1 LISLRKEK
9 QRKDMPLLK
18 FRVMYEDDDSIYRDI
33 EIKPA
38 QSFEELEAVIR
49 LSYNIPAVGEGKFLM
64 SNDNWQRGKQIHP
77 PAVKSEEKKS
87 RSKAKA
93 QSLPSIVL
101 YIDDPHQHFIYEFHG
116 AQELY
121 FLVQLV
127 TIGGTESPTLIY
139 PVMLKS
145 QGTSPFRKEEPI
157 VHHKRT
163 KGIVASDVT
172 EENIV
177 EEDEEEEE
185 ELSPFVESS
194 SEPDAEELAS
204 IEGEEGDATDGD
216 AIKEEEETDDKGDDT
231 FVTGDDF
238 DPEDLSDNVAED
250 FDEEV

>member
-1 LISLRKEK
+1 
-9 QRKDMPLLK
+9 MPLLK
-18 FRVMYEDDDSIYRDI
+18 FRVMYEEDDSIFRDI

-49 LSYNIPAVGEGKFLM
+49 LSYNIPAVGEGKFLT
-64 SNDNWQRGKQIHP
+64 SNDNWQKGKQIHP
-77 PAVKSEEKKS
+77 AVVKHEEKKS

-116 AQELY
+116 AQELS
-121 FLVQLV
+121 FLIELV
-127 TIGGTESPTLIY
+127 TIGGAESPTLIY

-145 QGTSPFRKEEPI
+145 QGNSPFRKEEPI
-157 VHHKRT
+157 VHHKKA
-163 KGIVASDVT
+163 KGLVASDVI
-172 EENIV
+172 EENVV
-177 EEDEEEEE
+177 EEEEEE

-204 IEGEEGDATDGD
+204 IEGEEGDITDGD
-216 AIKEEEETDDKGDDT
+216 AIKEEEEADDKGDDT

-238 DPEDLSDNVAED
+238 DPEDLTDNVAED